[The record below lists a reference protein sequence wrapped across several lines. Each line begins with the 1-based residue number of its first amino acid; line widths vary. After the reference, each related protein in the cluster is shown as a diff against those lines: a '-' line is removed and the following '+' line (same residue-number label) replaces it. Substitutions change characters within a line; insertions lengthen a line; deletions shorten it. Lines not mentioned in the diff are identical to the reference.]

1 MAENKETDEGEVTKD
16 MSIPKILIKYPET
29 ISVFQKHGLHC
40 IGCFAASFE
49 TLEQGALAHG
59 LDIDKL
65 LKDLNDSDVKKKE

>member
-1 MAENKETDEGEVTKD
+1 MAENKETNRRKITKE
-16 MSIPKILIKYPET
+16 MSVQEILTKYPET
-29 ISVFQKHGLHC
+29 ISVFRRHGLHC
-40 IGCFAASFE
+40 IGCFAAAFE

>member
-1 MAENKETDEGEVTKD
+1 MAENKETNRRKITKD
-16 MSIPKILIKYPET
+16 MPVQEILIKYPET
-29 ISVFQKHGLHC
+29 ISVFRRYGLHC
-40 IGCFAASFE
+40 FGCFAASFE

>member
-1 MAENKETDEGEVTKD
+1 MAENKETNRGKITKD
-16 MSIPKILIKYPET
+16 MPVQEILIKYPET
-29 ISVFQKHGLHC
+29 ISVFRRYGLHC